1 MTTHERAPAAA
12 TGQHDL
18 SSLLVETRRLL
29 GSAAEDVPRG
39 VAVADWLR
47 ISRVAEATGDSNPL
61 FLDPRHGVRTWWRT
75 MVAPPAFVLA
85 IAVPESA
92 GALHA
97 RPYGAVDLLCHIELW
112 WDDHIHLGD
121 RVAGDVRL
129 LRAERGPPW
138 RGRETVEITSRSVFR
153 SGGREVASATGV
165 VRVHPLRLSQELF
178 VERDLHR
185 YGPGEVGDLIRR
197 LDAEPC
203 PRGARPRFADDVF
216 VGEALPDV
224 VRGPLT
230 WSDLITW
237 IIAEGRPALAGNL
250 HHRELAAQPGRVI
263 ANAATGWPISDRR
276 HAREDLQ
283 ACTSVGFPAPCARP
297 ALVVALATQVVT
309 TWMGDDGFLRHLAA
323 SLEAPVLY
331 GDVLS
336 LSGQVID
343 KLTQRS
349 AGKVYSGVWIETQ
362 ARNQLGERV
371 LTARALVFL
380 PRPGQP
386 VEVPVSGAAP

>member
-1 MTTHERAPAAA
+1 VTTHERAPATAP
-12 TGQHDL
+12 GPPDL
-18 SSLLVETRRLL
+18 SPLLLETRRLL
-29 GSAAEDVPRG
+29 GSEAGDVPCG
-39 VAVADWLR
+39 VSVADWLR

-61 FLDPRHGVRTWWRT
+61 YLDPQYGVRTWWRT

-85 IAVPESA
+85 IRVPESA

-97 RPYGAVDLLCHIELW
+97 RPYDAVDLLCHIELW

-121 RVAGDVRL
+121 RVGAGVRV

-138 RGRETVEITSRSVFR
+138 RGRETVDITSRCVFR
-153 SGGREVASATGV
+153 SGGREVASATGT
-165 VRVHPLRLSQELF
+165 VRVHPLRLGQELF
-178 VERDLHR
+178 VDRDLHR
-185 YGPGEVGDLIRR
+185 YGPAEVADLVRR
-197 LDAEPC
+197 LEAEPG
-203 PRGARPRFADDVF
+203 PRGARPRFADDVS

-224 VRGPLT
+224 VRGPFT

-250 HHRELAAQPGRVI
+250 RHWELAAQPGRAI
-263 ANAATGWPISDRR
+263 ANAATGWPVSDRR

-283 ACTSVGFPAPCARP
+283 ACTGVGFRSPCARP
-297 ALVVALATQVVT
+297 ALLVALATQVVT

-336 LSGQVID
+336 FAGRVTD
-343 KLTQRS
+343 KLTQKS
-349 AGKVYSGVWIETQ
+349 EGKVYSGVWLEVQ
-362 ARNQLGERV
+362 AHNQLGEHV
-371 LTARALVFL
+371 ITARALVFL
-380 PRPGQP
+380 PQPGQP

>member
-1 MTTHERAPAAA
+1 MTTHDPTHA
-12 TGQHDL
+12 TSTQPPDL
-18 SSLLVETRRLL
+18 SPLLVETRRLL

-61 FLDPRHGVRTWWRT
+61 FVDPQHGVRTWWRT

-85 IAVPESA
+85 IQVPESA
-92 GALHA
+92 GALDA
-97 RPYGAVDLLCHIELW
+97 RPYDAVDLLCHIELW

-129 LRAERGPPW
+129 LKAERGPAW
-138 RGRETVEITSRSVFR
+138 RGRETVDITSRSVFR
-153 SGGREVASATGV
+153 SGGREVASATGI
-165 VRVHPLRLSQELF
+165 VRVHPLRLGRELF
-178 VERDLHR
+178 VERDLHG
-185 YGPGEVGDLIRR
+185 YGPMEVGDLIRR

-203 PRGARPRFADDVF
+203 PRGARPRFADDVS

-224 VRGPLT
+224 ARGPFTL
-230 WSDLITW
+230 SDLITW

-250 HHRELAAQPGRVI
+250 RHRELAAQPGRTI

-297 ALVVALATQVVT
+297 ALLVALATQVVT

-336 LSGQVID
+336 FSGRVTD
-343 KLTQRS
+343 KLSQRS
-349 AGKVYSGVWIETQ
+349 GGKAYSGVWIEIQ
-362 ARNQLGERV
+362 AHNQMGERA

-380 PRPGQP
+380 PQPGQP
-386 VEVPVSGAAP
+386 VEVPVSGTAP